1 MSCFIPAWC
10 RCFVWENFLS
20 PSERLGLLWYMG
32 PFLRPLRLP
41 FCMRFRR
48 ELVNFVLIPITSVG
62 KLLMPS
68 DPVRSL
74 LPPPPLTDVFFIGWT
89 RAVLSVSPILLLFR
103 EPDAHS
109 VLVSYSIGDLW
120 APQFG
125 SSPSWLCPNF
135 MCVHNFPIGSEVCD
149 FPLCFMSDPKIVL
162 PLPGFIHCAQ
172 IL

>member
-1 MSCFIPAWC
+1 MSRFFPGLMST
-10 RCFVWENFLS
+10 FFDWENFPSL
-20 PSERLGLLWYMG
+20 SERLASYELWG
-32 PFLRPLRLP
+32 SFETLSSS
-41 FCMRFRR
+41 F
-48 ELVNFVLIPITSVG
+48 PITSVG
-62 KLLMPS
+62 KLLLRFGFGVNPLS
-68 DPVRSL
+68 S
-74 LPPPPLTDVFFIGWT
+74 PPPLTDVFFIGWT

-103 EPDAHS
+103 EPDAHF
-109 VLVSYSIGDLW
+109 VLVSYSIVDLW

-125 SSPSWLCPNF
+125 SSPSWLCLNF